1 MFHFSN
7 DSVHVLHTQD
17 MKMANT
23 PCLVGTRF
31 LDVPAKKMRINAFKS
46 FKDYPFPGKVANLK
60 ILFRQRY
67 LSAAP

>member
-7 DSVHVLHTQD
+7 DCVHVLHTQD

-31 LDVPAKKMRINAFKS
+31 LDVPAKKIEDKCFQK
-46 FKDYPFPGKVANLK
+46 L
-60 ILFRQRY
+60 
-67 LSAAP
+67 